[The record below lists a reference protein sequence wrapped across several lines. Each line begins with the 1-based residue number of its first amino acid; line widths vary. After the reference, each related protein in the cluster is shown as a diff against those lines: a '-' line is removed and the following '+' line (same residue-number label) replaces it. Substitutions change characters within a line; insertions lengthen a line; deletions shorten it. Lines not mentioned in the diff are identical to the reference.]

1 VSDASHDAVDD
12 GFHEIQL
19 SGKQL
24 VALFMATTAVS
35 VLIFLCGV
43 LVGRGVHIERPAGAA
58 QASPAPSP
66 EPAQSS
72 AQAPGSVPPPASDP
86 QPVAQAHTQTQAA
99 PTSSATQATTPPSE
113 SPAPPAGDELSY
125 PQRLGGKGTQAEEK
139 LKPTDTPRPGDAPK
153 PTAKPAM
160 SKTSAPDP
168 APTTGGARP
177 GTWVVQL
184 AALRDRAAAASIV
197 QRLSGRGYP
206 AYIVNPSS
214 GAPNAVYRVQIGRY
228 DDRREAEQVARRLE
242 KEEKFNP
249 WISR

>member
-1 VSDASHDAVDD
+1 VSEFSHDAVDD

-24 VALFMATTAVS
+24 VFLFMATTVVS
-35 VLIFLCGV
+35 VVIFLCGV
-43 LVGRGVHIERPAGAA
+43 LVGRGVHIAQPAEAA
-58 QASPAPSP
+58 QVPAAARETAPPPS
-66 EPAQSS
+66 S
-72 AQAPGSVPPPASDP
+72 APGSVPPPASDP
-86 QPVAQAHTQTQAA
+86 QPVAQAAPPPATSQAA
-99 PTSSATQATTPPSE
+99 APPSE
-113 SPAPPAGDELSY
+113 APAPPAGDELTY
-125 PQRLGGKGTQAEEK
+125 RKRLEGEGAPAEEK
-139 LKPTDTPRPGDAPK
+139 LKPSDASKAPDAPK
-153 PTAKPAM
+153 
-160 SKTSAPDP
+160 SAARTTPKASPPPEP

-214 GAPNAVYRVQIGRY
+214 GAPTPVYRVQVGRY
-228 DDRREAEQVARRLE
+228 DDRHEAEQVARRLE
-242 KEEKFNP
+242 KEEKFNT